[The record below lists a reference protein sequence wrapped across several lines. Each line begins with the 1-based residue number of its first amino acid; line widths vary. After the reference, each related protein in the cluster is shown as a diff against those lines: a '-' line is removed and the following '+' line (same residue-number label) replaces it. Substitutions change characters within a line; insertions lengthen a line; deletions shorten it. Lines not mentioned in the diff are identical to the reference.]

1 MSTSVIADEVTSDVS
16 VELPVVIAQED
27 IYSEGI
33 TTLRNKHIYVYSTHM
48 LN

>member
-16 VELPVVIAQED
+16 EESPVAIAQED

-33 TTLRNKHIYVYSTHM
+33 TTLRNNHIYAYSMHT